1 MLELECVLRS
11 RYGFRPKILAA
22 AIAGIAALPNVVLGE
37 RLAVLAA
44 AEQLAR
50 GWDFSDALHHALSAG
65 CDEFVTLDTDLAK
78 RAAKHTSGTATA
90 VPKVV
95 RL

>member
-1 MLELECVLRS
+1 
-11 RYGFRPKILAA
+11 
-22 AIAGIAALPNVVLGE
+22 
-37 RLAVLAA
+37 LAA

-50 GWDFSDALHHALSAG
+50 GWDFADALHHALSAG

-78 RAAKHTSGTATA
+78 RAAKHTGGTATA